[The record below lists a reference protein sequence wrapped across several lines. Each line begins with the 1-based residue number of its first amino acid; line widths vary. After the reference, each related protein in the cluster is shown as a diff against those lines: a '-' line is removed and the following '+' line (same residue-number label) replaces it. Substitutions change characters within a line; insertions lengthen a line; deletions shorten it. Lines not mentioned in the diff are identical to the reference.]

1 MKAGS
6 SRFLFALSFALALAA
21 GVAAGVMVARFAGS
35 FASTPPPSGTPATP
49 TLDDLQLTDAQ
60 RTQIQ
65 KIWEGVKEKSDQSYQ
80 EANQLQRQ
88 FDDRVQKLLTPEQL
102 KQYSQFHDEYQKRFF
117 KLQSDRDA
125 AVKKAIEQT
134 KTLLSDDQRRKYD
147 VILKSRLGPPS
158 GTAPSTVAP
167 REIPSTASKKPSG
180 GPEL

>member
-6 SRFLFALSFALALAA
+6 SRFLFALAFALALAA

-35 FASTPPPSGTPATP
+35 FASVPPPSGI
-49 TLDDLQLTDAQ
+49 DDLQLTDAQ

-65 KIWEGVKEKSDQSYQ
+65 KIWEGVKDNSDESYRA
-80 EANQLQRQ
+80 ANQLQRQ
-88 FDDRVQKLLTPEQL
+88 FDDKVQKLLTPDQMTTYREYY
-102 KQYSQFHDEYQKRFF
+102 KQYYSDFQR
-117 KLQSDRDA
+117 LQNERDT
-125 AVKKAIEQT
+125 AVKKAIEET

-167 REIPSTASKKPSG
+167 RELPSTAGKKPSG
-180 GPEL
+180 GSEL